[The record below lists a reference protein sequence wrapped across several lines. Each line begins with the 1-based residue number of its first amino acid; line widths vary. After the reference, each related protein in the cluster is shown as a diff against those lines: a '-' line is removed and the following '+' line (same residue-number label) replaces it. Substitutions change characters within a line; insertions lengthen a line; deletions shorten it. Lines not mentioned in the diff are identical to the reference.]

1 MAFLSVWIWIRCVFP
16 FVCDRNSII
25 ERKTV
30 GGGRFPIK
38 TFGSKEHLNKR
49 DQTPLLTGGDRAK
62 RFLFTDLKDQP
73 SLCLK

>member
-1 MAFLSVWIWIRCVFP
+1 
-16 FVCDRNSII
+16 
-25 ERKTV
+25 V
-30 GGGRFPIK
+30 GGGGFPIK

-62 RFLFTDLKDQP
+62 RFMFTDLKDQP